1 MPDIDPRLEHLLNG
15 RHVATLGV
23 SRPDGSLQLTPVW
36 YLWEDGALWVP
47 TSSEAA
53 KTKHAAASGKAALMI
68 DSRERGPLR
77 GATTDGP
84 CEIVGGEQAAA
95 LNRRIGFRYLSAEA
109 MADPRVWEPMKI
121 RDDVVLRITPQR
133 WYRWDMEE
141 WFGGVLE
148 TPGYLLPL
156 VD

>member
-1 MPDIDPRLEHLLNG
+1 MPAPDPKLETLLNG
-15 RHVATLGV
+15 RHIATLGV
-23 SRPDGSLQLTPVW
+23 TRPDGSIHQTSVW
-36 YLWEDGALWVP
+36 YLWEDGALWIP

-53 KTKHAAASGKAALMI
+53 KAKHAISSGRASLMI

-84 CEIVGGEQAAA
+84 VEVVGGEQAAA
-95 LNRRIGFRYLSAEA
+95 LNRRIGFRYMSEEA
-109 MADPRVWEPMKI
+109 MADPRVWEPMKV
-121 RDDVVLRITPQR
+121 RDDITLKITPTR

-156 VD
+156 V

>member
-1 MPDIDPRLEHLLNG
+1 MPTVDPKLQKLLEG
-15 RHVATLGV
+15 RHIATLGV
-23 SRPDGSLQLTPVW
+23 TRADGSQQLTSVW
-36 YLWEDGALWVP
+36 YLWEGGSLWVP
-47 TSSEAA
+47 TSSQAA

-84 CEIVGGEQAAA
+84 VEIVGGAQAAEI
-95 LNRRIGFRYLSAEA
+95 NRRIGFRYMSEEA
-109 MADPRVWEPMKI
+109 MADPRVWEPMRE
-121 RDDVVLRITPQR
+121 RDDVTLRITPQR